1 MNKEKCTSTYVAQK
15 WRGRKM
21 KAYILMNKWSTF
33 EATIRSWMTTLQCGY
48 KNNYSK
54 KSLKE
59 KLKIPKAY

>member
-33 EATIRSWMTTLQCGY
+33 EATIRSWMTTL
-48 KNNYSK
+48 
-54 KSLKE
+54 
-59 KLKIPKAY
+59 